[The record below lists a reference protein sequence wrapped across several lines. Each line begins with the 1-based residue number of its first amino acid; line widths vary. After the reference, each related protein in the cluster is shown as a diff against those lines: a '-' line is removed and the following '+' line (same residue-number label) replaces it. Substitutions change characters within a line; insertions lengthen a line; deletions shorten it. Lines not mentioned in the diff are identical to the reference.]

1 MARAL
6 LLAAVLLAAILLA
19 GCALFPYGFPGSSRP
34 NPNAPETPPPIPSAP
49 SSPSTPSS
57 PPTPSAP
64 STPSVPSA
72 PPVPP
77 VNGSGANESGP
88 AINGS
93 LPLNETNA
101 SIPAGPNASAP
112 DEPNLANATPAN
124 MQIRYYSVGFGD
136 ATLIRGDN
144 FTMLLDTGPAAS
156 SDSLSSSLAQAGVT
170 HIDVLAIT
178 QWEAGKLGGLDSVFQ
193 RFSVGEVWVPTDAP
207 ESPTLQYASLSINQS
222 DAPVR
227 HVAAGDHFRYGHLA
241 IEVFNPPKSPY
252 STSQDANS
260 LVMRMKYGSFCAFF
274 SGDLEEA
281 QEAPVIPSLG
291 SQGCKVYKAPYHGR
305 GSAMPSLIFDRLKP
319 SDVIISAGYNT
330 AGLPSPTALTRFS
343 IAKAK
348 VWRTDSGDVALD
360 AGVDGNYSIK
370 TG

>member
-19 GCALFPYGFPGSSRP
+19 GCSLFPYGMPGSSRP
-34 NPNAPETPPPIPSAP
+34 NPNAPETPPSIPSAP
-49 SSPSTPSS
+49 SP
-57 PPTPSAP
+57 PSAP
-64 STPSVPSA
+64 STPSAPSA
-72 PPVPP
+72 PSVPSTP
-77 VNGSGANESGP
+77 SVPSVNVSGANETEP
-88 AINGS
+88 AAINGS
-93 LPLNETNA
+93 NA
-101 SIPAGPNASAP
+101 SAPAEPNASAP
-112 DEPNLANATPAN
+112 DGLNLTNATPAN
-124 MQIRYYSVGFGD
+124 LQITYYDAGFGD

-178 QWEAGKLGGLDSVFQ
+178 QWEGGKLGGLDSVFS

-207 ESPTLQYASLSINQS
+207 ESPSLQYAALAIKQS

-227 HVAAGDHFRYGHLA
+227 HVAAGGHFRYGALA
-241 IEVFNPPKSPY
+241 IEVFNPPKTPY

-260 LVMRMKYGSFCAFF
+260 LVMRMRYGSFCAFF

-281 QEAPVIPSLG
+281 QEAPIISSLG
-291 SQGCKVYKAPYHGR
+291 TGACAVYKAPYHGR
-305 GSAMPSLIFDRLKP
+305 GSPTASLIFDRLKP
-319 SDVIISAGYNT
+319 SDVIISVGPNA
-330 AGLPSPTALTRFS
+330 AGLPSPTSLTRFS

-348 VWRTDSGDVALD
+348 VWRTDSGNIALD
-360 AGVDGNYSIK
+360 AGVGGNYSI
-370 TG
+370 TIGGQ